1 MRARSYRSCRRWWQ
15 GLAAGT
21 LLCTML
27 AACAPTTQRV
37 RVNNDAAEAEAR
49 KQRQIALQVVL
60 EDQKRLMRVSYPLL
74 TQGADLCGDDIRYI
88 TGMAL
93 ANSSTLLG
101 EAFKQTAE
109 SDYRLSDQVQAVYV
123 VPASAA
129 DKAGVRAGD
138 TLLQIGQMP
147 LTSNPDAVKAAL
159 EQLQTLTANGQPV
172 RVDIMRTLPGAK
184 PGAAKT
190 TQNMSLLITPDRA
203 CAFPVVLGQGDE
215 VNAYA
220 DGKQVIVQRGM
231 IRFAN
236 NDTELALV
244 ISHEIA
250 HNSMSHIR
258 SKMTNY
264 ALGSILDIAVQVL
277 LKVPT
282 QGLFGSA
289 GARAYS
295 QDFESEA
302 DYVGLYIMARAGGDI
317 DSAPKLWRRMA
328 TLSPAAIQ
336 GSHLSSH
343 PATPHRFV
351 ALEETVKEIK
361 AKQATGQPLIPNI
374 KGEPREPRTA
384 QPASPIESAK

>member
-1 MRARSYRSCRRWWQ
+1 MHARSGRWR
-15 GLAAGT
+15 LAIGV
-21 LLCTML
+21 LLCSML
-27 AACAPTTQRV
+27 VACAPTTQRV
-37 RVNNDAAEAEAR
+37 RINNDAAETEAR
-49 KQRQIALQVVL
+49 KQRQIALQVYL

-74 TQGADLCGDDIRYI
+74 TQGADLCGDDIRYT

-101 EAFKQTAE
+101 EPFKQTAE
-109 SDYRLSDQVQAVYV
+109 SDYRLSDQVQAVFV

-138 TLLQIGQMP
+138 TLLQIGQTP
-147 LTSNPDAVKAAL
+147 VTESPEAVKAAL
-159 EQLQTLTANGQPV
+159 DQLQTLTANGQAV
-172 RVDIMRTLPGAK
+172 RIDIQRTSAGAK
-184 PGAAKT
+184 PSAPKT
-190 TQNMSLLITPDRA
+190 TQKMSLLITPDRA
-203 CAFPVVLGQGDE
+203 CAFPVLLGQGDE

-220 DGKQVIVQRGM
+220 DGRQVVVQRGM
-231 IRFAN
+231 VRFAN
-236 NDTELALV
+236 SDTELALV
-244 ISHEIA
+244 VAHEIA

-282 QGLFGSA
+282 QGLFGNA

-317 DSAPKLWRRMA
+317 DSAPQFWRRMA

-336 GSHLSSH
+336 SSHMSTH
-343 PATPHRFV
+343 PATPQRFV

-361 AKQATGQPLIPNI
+361 AKQAAGQPLTPNI
-374 KGEPREPRTA
+374 KGASQEPGSVQATTP
-384 QPASPIESAK
+384 PGSVK